1 MRQSVEHTGE
11 AVVSEAFQEGL
22 RQVMMDLRKLP
33 GVAAVGVIRRDGIL
47 IDELLPRSVDA
58 GIVAA
63 MAAAIVGTAEMAI
76 DELHQ
81 GTFRQSIVEC
91 QDGMIIS
98 MGAGE
103 EALLVALLKPN
114 VNLGLVL
121 MTMEEQASR
130 VGGILATR

>member
-1 MRQSVEHTGE
+1 MEHPDET
-11 AVVSEAFQEGL
+11 VVSGALQEGL

-33 GVAAVGVIRRDGIL
+33 GVAAVGIARRDGIL
-47 IDELLPRSVDA
+47 IEELLPRSVDA
-58 GIVAA
+58 GVVAA

-76 DELHQ
+76 VELHQ

-91 QDGMIIS
+91 QNGMIIS

-103 EALLVALLKPN
+103 EALLVSLLKPN

-121 MTMEEQASR
+121 MTMEEQAVK
-130 VGGILATR
+130 VGEILAAR